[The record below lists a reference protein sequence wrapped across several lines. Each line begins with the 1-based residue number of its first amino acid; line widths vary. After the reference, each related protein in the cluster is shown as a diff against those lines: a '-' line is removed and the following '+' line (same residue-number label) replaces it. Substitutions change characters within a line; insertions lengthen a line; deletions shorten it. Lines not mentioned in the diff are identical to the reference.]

1 MYQPALS
8 VFPFAGHGVKSSAT
22 MRGYW
27 LCRVIQAQISVAKSE
42 VVMRHSA
49 STQHSVLK
57 ISGCC
62 QTISLYT
69 WLKVRTSSFES
80 LYLSTICT
88 NNSIFRT
95 ETNPISDSCSPC
107 IETKRIYRSNWNGKD
122 NKTSSNLTGRHL
134 QKSLNQKKWQ
144 DYLKCIIMSVERVH
158 QNKWHVWVIS
168 MVQILQARS
177 ITHCNIWVLM

>member
-1 MYQPALS
+1 MTWRVPASIVCLS
-8 VFPFAGHGVKSSAT
+8 
-22 MRGYW
+22 
-27 LCRVIQAQISVAKSE
+27 LCRPWCQILSNHAGVLTLQSDSSTNLSGIFE
-42 VVMRHSA
+42 VVKRHSA
-49 STQHSVLK
+49 STQHLVLK

-88 NNSIFRT
+88 NNSTFRT
-95 ETNPISDSCSPC
+95 ETYPISDSCSPY

-158 QNKWHVWVIS
+158 QNKWHI
-168 MVQILQARS
+168 
-177 ITHCNIWVLM
+177 